1 MWSNCM
7 TELYNEKTV
16 KIRKPHQCCVCLR
29 KIPKGFKC
37 IHHSGK
43 TEDGFFN
50 YYTCNTCHTIVNEY
64 PNACKTCLEKIY
76 SLGMFY
82 KFQEKTLQKGAE
94 KGRKKKKILIQKK
107 KIRK

>member
-1 MWSNCM
+1 M
-7 TELYNEKTV
+7 TELYEKKKV

-50 YYTCNTCHTIVNEY
+50 YYTCNTCNIIANEY
-64 PNACKTCLEKIY
+64 PKVCVDEWEGYVDEQTFADNLHENKCT
-76 SLGMFY
+76 
-82 KFQEKTLQKGAE
+82 TPLQLLNKL
-94 KGRKKKKILIQKK
+94 RKNEAVIL
-107 KIRK
+107 